1 MKYSRKLLEEFTNPK
16 NVGVIE
22 DADGVGQLG
31 NPADGDVI
39 TIYIK
44 VKDGILDDVKFKS
57 FGCAAAIATS
67 SMVTQ
72 IAKGKSIEEALNL
85 TKEEVADALG
95 GLPPGKMD
103 CSNFAPDTLRVAIED
118 YLKKQKV

>member
-1 MKYSRKLLEEFTNPK
+1 MYSRRLLEEFTNPK

-44 VKDGILDDVKFKS
+44 VKNGILEDVKFKT

-72 IAKGKSIEEALNL
+72 MAKGRTIEDAMRI
-85 TKEEVADALG
+85 TKEDVANALG

-118 YLKKQKV
+118 YQKKHNI

>member
-1 MKYSRKLLEEFTNPK
+1 MYSRRLMEEFTDPK

-22 DADGVGQLG
+22 DADGMGQLG

-44 VKDGILDDVKFKS
+44 VKDGVLADVKFKT

-72 IAKGKSIEEALNL
+72 MAKGRTIEEARRI
-85 TKEEVADALG
+85 TKEEVAEALG

-103 CSNFAPDTLRVAIED
+103 CSNFAPDTLRMAIED
-118 YLKKQKV
+118 YQNKHKI

>member
-1 MKYSRKLLEEFTNPK
+1 MYSKKLLEEFTNPK

-44 VKDGILDDVKFKS
+44 VKDGILEDVKFKT

-72 IAKGKSIEEALNL
+72 MAKGRTIEEAMHI
-85 TKEEVADALG
+85 TKEDVANALG

-118 YLKKQKV
+118 YQKKHKI

>member
-1 MKYSRKLLEEFTNPK
+1 MYSRKLLEEFTDPK

-44 VKDGILDDVKFKS
+44 VKDGVLADVKFKT

-72 IAKGKSIEEALNL
+72 MAKGRTLEEARRI
-85 TKEEVADALG
+85 TKEEVVEALG

-103 CSNFAPDTLRVAIED
+103 CSNFAPDTLRMAIED
-118 YLKKQKV
+118 YQNKHKI

>member
-1 MKYSRKLLEEFTNPK
+1 MYSRKLLEEFTDPK

-44 VKDGILDDVKFKS
+44 VRDGILTDVKFKT

-72 IAKGKSIEEALNL
+72 MAKGRTIEEARRI
-85 TKEEVADALG
+85 TKEEVAEALG

-103 CSNFAPDTLRVAIED
+103 CSNFAPDTLRMAIED
-118 YLKKQKV
+118 YQNKHKI

>member
-1 MKYSRKLLEEFTNPK
+1 MYSRRLLEEFTNPK

-44 VKDGILDDVKFKS
+44 VKNGILEDVKFKT

-72 IAKGKSIEEALNL
+72 MAKGRTIEDAMSI
-85 TKEEVADALG
+85 TKEDVANALG

-118 YLKKQKV
+118 YQKKHKI

>member
-1 MKYSRKLLEEFTNPK
+1 MYSRRLLEEFTNPK

-44 VKDGILDDVKFKS
+44 VKNGILEDVKFKT

-72 IAKGKSIEEALNL
+72 MAKGKTIEDAMRI
-85 TKEEVADALG
+85 TKEDVANALD

-103 CSNFAPDTLRVAIED
+103 CSNFAPDALRVAIED
-118 YLKKQKV
+118 YQKKHKI

>member
-1 MKYSRKLLEEFTNPK
+1 MYSRKLLEEFTDPK

-31 NPADGDVI
+31 NPSDGDVI

-44 VKDGILDDVKFKS
+44 VRDGILTDVKFKT

-72 IAKGKSIEEALNL
+72 MAKGRTIEEARRI
-85 TKEEVADALG
+85 TKEEVAEALG

-103 CSNFAPDTLRVAIED
+103 CSNFAPDTLRMAIED
-118 YLKKQKV
+118 YQNKHKI

>member
-44 VKDGILDDVKFKS
+44 VKDDVLEDVKFKT

-72 IAKGKSIEEALNL
+72 MAKGKTIEEALNL
-85 TKEEVADALG
+85 TKEEVADA
-95 GLPPGKMD
+95 

>member
-1 MKYSRKLLEEFTNPK
+1 MYSRRLLEEFTNPK

-44 VKDGILDDVKFKS
+44 VRDGILEDVKFKT

-72 IAKGKSIEEALNL
+72 MAKGKAIEEAMSI
-85 TKEEVADALG
+85 TKEDVANALG

-103 CSNFAPDTLRVAIED
+103 CSNFAPDTLRVAID
-118 YLKKQKV
+118 NYQKKHKI

>member
-1 MKYSRKLLEEFTNPK
+1 
-16 NVGVIE
+16 
-22 DADGVGQLG
+22 
-31 NPADGDVI
+31 VI

-44 VKDGILDDVKFKS
+44 VKDGVLEDVKFKT

-72 IAKGKSIEEALNL
+72 MAKGRAIEEAMRL

-103 CSNFAPDTLRVAIED
+103 CSNFAPDTLKVAIED
-118 YLKKQKV
+118 YQKKHKV

>member
-1 MKYSRKLLEEFTNPK
+1 MYSRKLLEEFTDPK

-31 NPADGDVI
+31 NPSDGDVI

-44 VKDGILDDVKFKS
+44 VRDGILTDVKFKT

-72 IAKGKSIEEALNL
+72 MAKGRTIEEARRI
-85 TKEEVADALG
+85 TKEEVAEALG

-103 CSNFAPDTLRVAIED
+103 CSNFAPDTLRMAIED
-118 YLKKQKV
+118 YQKRHKIL

>member
-1 MKYSRKLLEEFTNPK
+1 MYSRKLLEEFTNPK

-22 DADGVGQLG
+22 GADGVGQLG
-31 NPADGDVI
+31 NPAHGDVI

-44 VKDGILDDVKFKS
+44 VKDGVLDDVKFKT

-72 IAKGKSIEEALNL
+72 MAKGRTIKEAMCL

-103 CSNFAPDTLRVAIED
+103 CSNFAPDTLKVAIED
-118 YLKKQKV
+118 YQKKHKV

>member
-1 MKYSRKLLEEFTNPK
+1 M
-16 NVGVIE
+16 
-22 DADGVGQLG
+22 GQLG

-44 VKDGILDDVKFKS
+44 VKDGVLADVKFKT

-72 IAKGKSIEEALNL
+72 MAKGRTLEEARRI
-85 TKEEVADALG
+85 TKEEVAEALG

-103 CSNFAPDTLRVAIED
+103 FSNFAPDTLRMAIED
-118 YLKKQKV
+118 YQNKHKI

>member
-1 MKYSRKLLEEFTNPK
+1 MYSRKLLEEFTNPK

-44 VKDGILDDVKFKS
+44 VKNGILEDVKFKT

-72 IAKGKSIEEALNL
+72 MAKGRTIEDAMRI
-85 TKEEVADALG
+85 TKEDVANALG

-118 YLKKQKV
+118 YQKRHKI

>member
-44 VKDGILDDVKFKS
+44 VKDDVLEDVKFKTYWLCGS
-57 FGCAAAIATS
+57 YRYFKHGH
-67 SMVTQ
+67 
-72 IAKGKSIEEALNL
+72 
-85 TKEEVADALG
+85 
-95 GLPPGKMD
+95 
-103 CSNFAPDTLRVAIED
+103 SNG
-118 YLKKQKV
+118 

>member
-1 MKYSRKLLEEFTNPK
+1 MYSKKLLEEFTNPK
-16 NVGVIE
+16 NVGIIE
-22 DADGVGQLG
+22 NADGVGQLG

-44 VKDGILDDVKFKS
+44 VKNGILEDVKFKA

-72 IAKGKSIEEALNL
+72 MAKGRTIEEAMHI
-85 TKEEVADALG
+85 TKENVAEALG

-118 YLKKQKV
+118 YQKKNKV

>member
-1 MKYSRKLLEEFTNPK
+1 MYSRKLLEEFTDPK

-22 DADGVGQLG
+22 DADGAGQLG

-44 VKDGILDDVKFKS
+44 VKDGVLADVKFKT

-72 IAKGKSIEEALNL
+72 MAKGRTLEEARRI
-85 TKEEVADALG
+85 TKEEVAEALG

-103 CSNFAPDTLRVAIED
+103 CSNFAPDTLRMAIED
-118 YLKKQKV
+118 YQNKHKI

>member
-1 MKYSRKLLEEFTNPK
+1 MYSRRLIEEFTNPM

-44 VKDGILDDVKFKS
+44 VRDGILEDVKFKT

-72 IAKGKSIEEALNL
+72 MAKGKAIEEAMSI
-85 TKEEVADALG
+85 TKEDVANALG

-103 CSNFAPDTLRVAIED
+103 CSNFAPDTLRVAID
-118 YLKKQKV
+118 NYQKKHKI

>member
-1 MKYSRKLLEEFTNPK
+1 MYSKKLLEEFTNPK
-16 NVGVIE
+16 NVGIIE
-22 DADGVGQLG
+22 NADGVGQLG

-44 VKDGILDDVKFKS
+44 VKNGILEDVKFKA

-72 IAKGKSIEEALNL
+72 MAKGRTIEEAMHI
-85 TKEEVADALG
+85 TKEDVAEALG

-118 YLKKQKV
+118 YQKKNKV

>member
-1 MKYSRKLLEEFTNPK
+1 MYSRKLLEEFTDPK

-22 DADGVGQLG
+22 HADGVGQLG

-44 VKDGILDDVKFKS
+44 VKDGVLADVKFKT

-72 IAKGKSIEEALNL
+72 MAKGRTIEEAMNI
-85 TKEEVADALG
+85 TKEVVAEALG
-95 GLPPGKMD
+95 GLPPGKMV
-103 CSNFAPDTLRVAIED
+103 CSNFAPDTLRMAIED
-118 YLKKQKV
+118 YQNKHKI

>member
-1 MKYSRKLLEEFTNPK
+1 MYSRKLLEEFTDPK

-31 NPADGDVI
+31 NPADGDVV

-44 VKDGILDDVKFKS
+44 VKDGVLADVKFKT

-72 IAKGKSIEEALNL
+72 MAKGRTLEEARRI
-85 TKEEVADALG
+85 TKEEVAEALG

-103 CSNFAPDTLRVAIED
+103 CSNFAPDTLRMAIED
-118 YLKKQKV
+118 YQNKHKI

>member
-1 MKYSRKLLEEFTNPK
+1 MYSRKLLEEFTDPK

-39 TIYIK
+39 AIYIK
-44 VKDGILDDVKFKS
+44 VRDGILTDVKFKT

-72 IAKGKSIEEALNL
+72 MAKGRTIEEARRI
-85 TKEEVADALG
+85 TKEEVAEALG

-103 CSNFAPDTLRVAIED
+103 CSNFAPDTLRMAIED
-118 YLKKQKV
+118 YQNKHKI